1 MSAIPIALAL
11 RKSRLAR
18 LAVLPALAMLAFACV
33 NEQPAPTP
41 RSDASAI
48 AAEATNVAVTSI
60 PRNDASAA
68 VSPTPQVAA
77 DSQEPP
83 TATPASSEENPHK
96 VDLKE
101 IEMMLTH
108 VSYAPDS
115 GFVSLDERILRSTVI
130 ARATM
135 RSVEAHARGYYT
147 PTTYYPIIRFTFD
160 VHEYLKGS
168 SGDVITADIQIA
180 CTEYTQGRCLSS
192 SEQEAVDYANAW
204 IDLSNLANRW
214 WEDRESIIF
223 LEEDKLGRSEASV
236 QAASTM
242 YKFIPWDEYRIPIH
256 DYAATN
262 QYPYSYTDGY
272 SVRSERNRVWLPAT
286 ADSSSA
292 SGASESRFM
301 LGNRPKKDLYSE
313 PGVLKSSWFAFD
325 ISLSDLKS
333 RIKAVADM
341 VKQGE
346 GVSGYEECLRQKYG
360 AFRSPRGPD
369 TREFQ
374 VRVALW
380 AGRVVDSI
388 FYAGDEYDIFFLEGD
403 DKRFFEFDIKD
414 ADDDPFN
421 GYISRL
427 KTTRPLV
434 RGDYSVMYHR
444 MPGSIRPCIDASA
457 GGRRD
462 VPVANVTWTIRVT
475 DPGKTLH
482 EAFFDPV
489 AIGAAVGADSANGIL
504 TPAEFPTTSGADA
517 QIRRIDWASDVV
529 NIEIANPPASLADHH
544 IDFIAL
550 DGATTLRLAFG
561 DAAIADAGAVR
572 TFSWG
577 VCGPPW
583 QAGDKLMLRIRES
596 APGLAGAARQGA
608 CADAPMPTQ
617 TLSPSATR

>member
-1 MSAIPIALAL
+1 MSVQFIALAL
-11 RKSRLAR
+11 RKSPLVR
-18 LAVLPALAMLAFACV
+18 LAVISTFALLAYGCISEPPA
-33 NEQPAPTP
+33 
-41 RSDASAI
+41 SD
-48 AAEATNVAVTSI
+48 
-60 PRNDASAA
+60 PRNDATATASEATDVA
-68 VSPTPQVAA
+68 VNPTPRNDNDAVVFPTPQVAA

-83 TATPASSEENPHK
+83 TATPASSEENPPK

-108 VSYAPDS
+108 ISYAPDS
-115 GFVSLDERILRSTVI
+115 GFVSLDERILRSAVI

-180 CTEYTQGRCLSS
+180 CTEYTHGRCLSS
-192 SEQEAVDYANAW
+192 SEREAVDYANAW

-223 LEEDKLGRSEASV
+223 LEEDRLGRSKASV

-313 PGVLKSSWFAFD
+313 PGVLRSSWFAFD

-360 AFRSPRGPD
+360 AFRSPYDPRA
-369 TREFQ
+369 REFKLQ
-374 VRVALW
+374 PGLW
-380 AGRVVDSI
+380 AGRVIGSRR
-388 FYAGDEYDIFFLEGD
+388 YTGNEYDIFFLEGD
-403 DKRFFEFDIKD
+403 DKRFFDLSVR
-414 ADDDPFN
+414 DDDGDPLN
-421 GYISRL
+421 GYYRIL
-427 KTTRPLV
+427 KIARPLAG
-434 RGDYSVMYHR
+434 GDYSVMYHHQH
-444 MPGSIRPCIDASA
+444 GSLMPCIDASS
-457 GGRRD
+457 GGNAD
-462 VPVANVTWTIRVT
+462 VPVSGVTWTIHVST
-475 DPGKTLH
+475 PSGTLH

-504 TPAEFPTTSGADA
+504 TLAAFPTASAAATE
-517 QIRRIDWASDVV
+517 IRRIDWASDVV
-529 NIEIANPPASLADHH
+529 SIEIANPPASLADHH

-550 DGATTLRLAFG
+550 DSAVALRLAFG
-561 DAAIADAGAVR
+561 DAAVADAGDVR
-572 TFSWG
+572 AFSWG

-583 QAGDKLMLRIRES
+583 DVGDKLMLRISES
-596 APGLAGAARQGA
+596 ALGLEGAASSES
-608 CADAPMPTQ
+608 CLDEPEPTP
-617 TLSPSATR
+617 TPEPSATR